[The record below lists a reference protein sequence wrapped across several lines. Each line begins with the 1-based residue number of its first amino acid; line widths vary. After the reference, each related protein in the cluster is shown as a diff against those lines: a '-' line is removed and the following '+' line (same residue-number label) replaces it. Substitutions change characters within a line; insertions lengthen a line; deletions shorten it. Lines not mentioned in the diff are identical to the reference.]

1 MELRSLHSP
10 PTSHSPPCL
19 TTHCAA
25 RGAPAPSSLGGTE
38 THDHGHPGP
47 PLLVL
52 IDARPHGPQTVRGHP
67 KARRSLR
74 GHGKTA
80 SPPGLEA
87 QVRPP
92 RCGAALSGA
101 VPTLGGASRRGSGA
115 ARGRPT
121 QRWGRQPTAG
131 GRHKW
136 GQRAGAGGIGPVLDC
151 WDRALSRRGWEGPSL
166 GMGPPLGPGPR
177 AGVSQ

>member
-1 MELRSLHSP
+1 MPDNSLCSP
-10 PTSHSPPCL
+10 G
-19 TTHCAA
+19 
-25 RGAPAPSSLGGTE
+25 GAPAPSSLGGTE

-52 IDARPHGPQTVRGHP
+52 VDARPHGPQTVQGHP
-67 KARRSLR
+67 KAQRSPR

-80 SPPGLEA
+80 SPAGLEA

-101 VPTLGGASRRGSGA
+101 VPTLGGASGCGHRGEPVLGRRGA

-131 GRHKW
+131 GRQKW

-151 WDRALSRRGWEGPSL
+151 WDRALNRRGWEGPSL
-166 GMGPPLGPGPR
+166 GTGPPLGPGPR
-177 AGVSQ
+177 AGVSH